1 MIKTPPTHHDRP
13 DALTSARSRRRP
25 LTIAACLIAALAT
38 AFAPLDA
45 AAQFRAS
52 RGVERTKG
60 GIRLPQVEE
69 PPAAAPPVSS
79 ETTSCGCAPAAET
92 PEQLLASMQL
102 QDDAFLRALRTQ
114 GPEIAPQAGVCTPF
128 ALTRDRQGKVQAL
141 ALHAGS
147 TDEGA
152 GWLLTLSRDRLE
164 GAVLL
169 QSERIDRVT
178 ADVNSVTATLEA
190 VTTPAQSVRAAL
202 PPEVLFELRTL
213 LPMMQPER
221 SRRSESDH
229 LVRVAFDVGTPE
241 RWARLLSAEL
251 IDRTTGYVLADA
263 FWVDRG
269 DLPGGFYNPD
279 LGEFEHHFWTNPLS
293 FTRISRGVGRSRLK
307 VAGPRAEAKSARSS
321 PGTKG
326 GRQAKGGTGRQGATG
341 RQGSP
346 AKQASTGKS
355 GSGGKGAVAG
365 SGGKSAAAGS
375 GGRKTAGERSRR
387 PVIQVGRQHIG
398 VDYAAPTG
406 TPVIAVADGVVSHQ
420 GWGGAYGNL
429 VILSHPGGYTTHY
442 AHLVDYAEHLR
453 PGSEVRRGT
462 EIGYVGSTGRSTG
475 PHLHYEIRQAG
486 RYLDPLNEKVDNGP
500 WQWNPTDRLS
510 LLRQILLTDALA
522 ATRPMPLLARGAET
536 PPVAIR
542 RCAQEL

>member
-1 MIKTPPTHHDRP
+1 M
-13 DALTSARSRRRP
+13 
-25 LTIAACLIAALAT
+25 AALAT
-38 AFAPLDA
+38 LLASGDI

-52 RGVERTKG
+52 RDAERAREG
-60 GIRLPQVEE
+60 LRVPQTEE
-69 PPAAAPPVSS
+69 RPSSATPAGRES
-79 ETTSCGCAPAAET
+79 TSCGCAPAVET

-102 QDDAFLRALRTQ
+102 GDEAFVRALRTQ
-114 GPEIAPQAGVCTPF
+114 GPEIAPQGPACTPF
-128 ALTRDRQGKVQAL
+128 ALTRDRQGTVQAL

-147 TDEGA
+147 ADGGP

-169 QSERIDRVT
+169 QSERIDQV
-178 ADVNSVTATLEA
+178 AGDISSVTATLEA

-213 LPMMQPER
+213 LPMLRPEQ
-221 SRRSESDH
+221 SRRSESEY
-229 LVRVAFDVGTPE
+229 LVRIAFDVGTSE

-251 IDRTTGYVLADA
+251 IDRATGNVISDT
-263 FWVDRG
+263 FWVDRS

-279 LGEFEHHFWTNPLS
+279 LGEFEHYFWTNPLS
-293 FTRISRGVGRSRLK
+293 FTRISRGVGRSRLTMR
-307 VAGPRAEAKSARSS
+307 APRASARTEQAA
-321 PGTKG
+321 PTIKG
-326 GRQAKGGTGRQGATG
+326 GRPSKA
-341 RQGSP
+341 
-346 AKQASTGKS
+346 ASGQQ
-355 GSGGKGAVAG
+355 G
-365 SGGKSAAAGS
+365 SGGKSAQTGKQASTSKQASGARQATGGRAPQGAKSAAAGS
-375 GGRKTAGERSRR
+375 DTRKHAEGRSRR

-420 GWGGAYGNL
+420 GWSGAYGNL
-429 VILSHPGGYTTHY
+429 VILAHPGGYTTHY

-486 RYLDPLNEKVDNGP
+486 RYLDPLNERVDNGP
-500 WQWNPTDRLS
+500 WQWSVTDRLS

-522 ATRPMPLLARGAET
+522 ATRPMPVGERSAGTAPKT
-536 PPVAIR
+536 VR
-542 RCAQEL
+542 RCAQEF

>member
-1 MIKTPPTHHDRP
+1 MPPDRP
-13 DALTSARSRRRP
+13 HTPRSTSRRHRP

-45 AAQFRAS
+45 AAQFRAP
-52 RGVERTKG
+52 RGVERAKD
-60 GIRLPQVEE
+60 GIRLPQPEE
-69 PPAAAPPVSS
+69 QPAAAPASS
-79 ETTSCGCAPAAET
+79 RESTTCGCAPAAES
-92 PEQLLASMQL
+92 PEQLLSSMQL
-102 QDDAFLRALRTQ
+102 QDEAFVRALRTQ
-114 GPEIAPQAGVCTPF
+114 GPEIAPQATVCTPF

-147 TDEGA
+147 TDGGA

-178 ADVNSVTATLEA
+178 EDVNSVTATLEA

-202 PPEVLFELRTL
+202 PPEILFELRTL
-213 LPMMQPER
+213 LPMMLPER
-221 SRRSESDH
+221 RNRSESEY

-241 RWARLLSAEL
+241 RWARLLSTEL
-251 IDRTTGYVLADA
+251 IDRTTGYVLSDA

-279 LGEFEHHFWTNPLS
+279 LGEFEHYFWTNPLS

-307 VAGPRAEAKSARSS
+307 SPAPRADAKAARAK
-321 PGTKG
+321 PGAKG
-326 GRQAKGGTGRQGATG
+326 ERQAKGGTGKQGASGRQGAA
-341 RQGSP
+341 
-346 AKQASTGKS
+346 AKQASAGKS
-355 GSGGKGAVAG
+355 GSGGKGAASG
-365 SGGKSAAAGS
+365 SGAKVAATGS
-375 GGRKTAGERSRR
+375 GGRKAASERSRR

-406 TPVIAVADGVVSHQ
+406 TPVIAVADGIVSHQ

-500 WQWNPTDRLS
+500 WQWSPTDRLS

-522 ATRPMPLLARGAET
+522 ATRPMPLLMRGVET

-542 RCAQEL
+542 RCAQEI